1 MINVYLLGRFEI
13 IVNGKKA
20 SQVLNSSKKGK
31 LLLQYLLLHKEE
43 SITSSDLCE
52 VLWPNDSSAN
62 PESALK
68 TLVSRIRA
76 ILNQFDENLG
86 KCIVTSR
93 GAYRWNNELECT
105 VDVLAFEARCQ
116 ELLRIQTI
124 DEAIAKEFE
133 DVLGMYV
140 GDLSR
145 GNEGETWF
153 VSRSTYYHTLYLRLA
168 AHTVRLMKP
177 QNQLEAII
185 RICRRAL
192 DIDSFDET
200 MHLELMDALVRSNR
214 SNEAL
219 IQYRHATNLHYN
231 YLGIRPPER
240 IQNFYKHIIQA
251 DQSLGMDIS
260 SIRKALQ
267 EGDAESGAFIC
278 EYAIFKDIYRL
289 LIRNF
294 SRMANGMYLGI
305 VMLSSVDG
313 QTIEPGMLD
322 KAMTFLLRAMRKNLR
337 RGDTI
342 TRYSSSQ
349 YALLLPAVN
358 NETGR
363 IILERIRTAFYNQY
377 SETSLTF
384 SYKIGPMEEVK

>member
-13 IVNGKKA
+13 VVNGKKA

-31 LLLQYLLLHKEE
+31 LLLQYLLLHRDE

-76 ILNQFDENLG
+76 ILTQFDENLG

-93 GAYRWNNELECT
+93 GAYRWNNELDCT
-105 VDVLAFEARCQ
+105 VDVLAFETRCQ
-116 ELLRIQTI
+116 ELLRVQAI
-124 DEAIAKEFE
+124 DDTIAKEFE

-153 VSRSTYYHTLYLRLA
+153 VSRSTYYHTLYLKLA
-168 AHTVRLMKP
+168 THTVKLLKQ
-177 QNQLEAII
+177 QNQLESII

-219 IQYRHATNLHYN
+219 VQYRHATNLHYN

-251 DQSLGMDIS
+251 DQSLGMDIN
-260 SIRKALQ
+260 SIRKALL
-267 EGDAESGAFIC
+267 EGENETGAFAC

-289 LIRNF
+289 MVRNF
-294 SRMANGMYLGI
+294 SRLGNSMYLGI
-305 VMLSSVDG
+305 VMLSTVSG
-313 QTIEPGMLD
+313 QTPEPGVLE
-322 KAMTFLLRAMRKNLR
+322 KAMAFLQRAMMKNLR

-349 YALLLPAVN
+349 YALLLPSVN

-377 SETSLTF
+377 SESSLTF
-384 SYKIGPMEEVK
+384 SYKIGPIE